1 MKCTNCRADLE
12 GGAKFCTL
20 CGTPVP
26 EGVVP
31 EDPKSFDFGA
41 ILVATK
47 AFFANVCGK
56 IKPACAAG
64 CGKIKTLAVKGDEK
78 LGEKLGDKKMYVYA
92 GFIGLIGIL
101 MVIAAI
107 AGLIPNDNGYLG
119 YDYAVEL
126 EANDD
131 TVYLMKEGKAI
142 ALSTD
147 AESVSNYTS
156 SIDGKVT
163 VFTSEGVLYAVKGKK
178 TVELAEDVASYTLS
192 LYGDYVVYTEKD
204 DGETS
209 YYHCKV
215 SNGKATEM
223 FECSD
228 DEFLV
233 CYAISP
239 NGKNVAYVTV
249 DEEYEGT
256 LYYFNGKK
264 STKITKRN
272 VAVVGLS
279 DGGKYIYCVEESKS
293 GKTSLISYNK
303 NGKETK
309 IDSCDYNDGFC
320 FNLDASEIM
329 FMSNGKTYVSVKGK
343 EPIKV
348 ASSDLELL
356 TPAGVFDSHEIS
368 EVSYFYPVETLFNH
382 VYVSGNAAYFVS
394 KKESKNIKL
403 VKGSDFTLDSSAQYL
418 YYMDKEDLMV
428 LQISKGEKAEDK
440 AKLIAEEAYFYIVTS
455 DRKLVYYA
463 DEDRELYAVNG
474 KKGGKSKKVSSDE
487 LLAPPV
493 IDRNDVVYYNADESV
508 YAVKGKKEKK
518 VIDEAFCGD
527 IGGYVYIIDEDNI
540 YAARGQKKPKKL
552 ISID

>member
-192 LYGDYVVYTEKD
+192 LYGDYVLYTVMED
-204 DGETS
+204 MSATL
-209 YYHCKV
+209 YHCKV
-215 SNGKATEM
+215 SNGKSVEV
-223 FECSD
+223 FESD
-228 DEFLV
+228 LESMLTS
-233 CYAISP
+233 YAMSP
-239 NGKNVAYVTV
+239 DGKSVAYIAT
-249 DEEYEGT
+249 DLPDAD

-264 STKITKRN
+264 SEKVSSCLGSVI
-272 VAVVGLS
+272 GLS
-279 DGGKYIYCVEESKS
+279 DGGKYIYATDINDE
-293 GKTSLISYNK
+293 GKVSLHSFNK
-303 NGKETK
+303 KGKDTK
-309 IDSCDYNDGFC
+309 IDSCDAFSDFAL
-320 FNLDASEIM
+320 NLDATEIM
-329 FMSNGKTYVSVKGK
+329 FMSNDKTYVSVKGK

-368 EVSYFYPVETLFNH
+368 ENSYFYPVETLFNH

-540 YAARGQKKPKKL
+540 YAARGQRKPKKL

>member
-178 TVELAEDVASYTLS
+178 AVKIAEDVASYSLS
-192 LYGDYVVYTEKD
+192 LYGDYVVYCTTES
-204 DGETS
+204 T

-223 FECSD
+223 FEYSD

-272 VAVVGLS
+272 AAVVGLS

-303 NGKETK
+303 KGKETK
-309 IDSCDYNDGFC
+309 IDSCDYDDGFC

-356 TPAGVFDSHEIS
+356 TPAGVNESHEITENS
-368 EVSYFYPVETLFNH
+368 SFYPVETLFNH

-518 VIDEAFCGD
+518 IIDEALCGD

-540 YAARGQKKPKKL
+540 YAARGQRKPKKL